1 MPLLRLV
8 FALALVALVLGT
20 IFALAVGLTG
30 VAGVH
35 ETQVSTGDGAWA
47 AMRFMVRELRQAAK
61 SSITLGDSTGAQ
73 SSITYRVADD
83 LDLNGYAVNTR
94 GNLEL
99 SAPRRIRRDPDNP
112 ARLVL
117 EENTGANTWQTRRV
131 LANCLAPDGAAD
143 RWGVRFRWDGADG
156 GGRLLRIDLRTERR
170 PGAKG
175 PEAATGLT
183 QLALPRN

>member
-83 LDLNGYAVNTR
+83 LDLNGYAVKLR
-94 GNLEL
+94 GNL
-99 SAPRRIRRDPDNP
+99 
-112 ARLVL
+112 
-117 EENTGANTWQTRRV
+117 
-131 LANCLAPDGAAD
+131 
-143 RWGVRFRWDGADG
+143 
-156 GGRLLRIDLRTERR
+156 
-170 PGAKG
+170 
-175 PEAATGLT
+175 
-183 QLALPRN
+183 